1 MEAGDLIQRIC
12 AVVFAA
18 KRSRRATMSQHT
30 TQTNLDK
37 LKYQSLMTKQM
48 GGDGVS
54 RECGESAHLYKQLS
68 RNNMEALTHAQI
80 MIEDESFSLELSS
93 FVPRLATNTFLW
105 QIIHILY
112 RLPVSCR
119 IDRDD

>member
-1 MEAGDLIQRIC
+1 
-12 AVVFAA
+12 
-18 KRSRRATMSQHT
+18 
-30 TQTNLDK
+30 
-37 LKYQSLMTKQM
+37 MTKQM

-54 RECGESAHLYKQLS
+54 LECGESAHLYKQLS
-68 RNNMEALTHAQI
+68 RNNMEALSHAQI
-80 MIEDESFSLELSS
+80 MIEDESAVETFSLKLSS